1 MKNAYFLY
9 RGEEKIPF
17 TIPRQWQVIKH
28 TDVNVGSPSTPIGE
42 LTEKALAAPIGSPG
56 LREIANEETTVA
68 ILVDDPAR
76 VTPVHAMLPPILS
89 ELREAGVPPENI
101 TIVVALGTHRPA
113 SEKDLEKKLGRP
125 ALDGYRVVQHDCHG
139 EHLVPICRLS
149 TGTEVAIDPFVAK
162 AHIKIGVGS
171 IFPHPMNGFGGGAK
185 ILFPGVSNFE
195 AIKEH
200 HFHYTPEPGCLPGNI
215 DTNPFYHEVCRVA
228 EEAGLNFIVNC
239 LFDARER
246 VKEVVAGHFKQA
258 HLRGIEKSKKE
269 YAFSME
275 EPADVTILS
284 ASPYEEGPQVIKP
297 IIPASLIATKPGGSV
312 IVFAGCPNG
321 MPEPMLQAFDAVF
334 ATKPEHTGKFAV
346 NAFKTSTLMAEGAID
361 FNCALF
367 FALVCAARTRV
378 TIVSEDLDEPTVQ
391 RLGFHYAPS
400 LEIAIRNE
408 QERRAQATVNIFPLG
423 GLLLPI
429 APSLNNLYEF

>member
-1 MKNAYFLY
+1 MKDAYFLY
-9 RGEEKIPF
+9 RGEEKISF
-17 TIPRQWQVIKH
+17 TIPREWKVIKH
-28 TDVNVGSPSTPIGE
+28 TCFNVEAPSTPIGDLVE
-42 LTEKALAAPIGSPG
+42 TALANPVGSPR
-56 LREIANEETTVA
+56 LREMANEKTTVA

-76 VTPVHAMLPPILS
+76 VTPVSTMLPPILS
-89 ELREAGVPPENI
+89 ELGEAGVPVENI
-101 TIVVALGTHRPA
+101 TIVVALGTHRSA
-113 SEKDLEKKLGRP
+113 SEKDLEIKLGKP
-125 ALDGYRVVQHDCHG
+125 VLDRYRVVQHDCHG
-139 EHLVPICRLS
+139 DHLVPICRLS
-149 TGTEVAIDPFVAK
+149 TGTEVAIDPFVAH

-200 HFHYTPEPGCLPGNI
+200 HFHYTPEPGCHLGNI
-215 DTNPFYHEVCRVA
+215 ETNPFYHEVCRVA
-228 EEAGLNFIVNC
+228 EEAGLSFIVNC

-246 VKEVVAGHFKQA
+246 VKEVVAGDFMQA
-258 HLRGIEKSKKE
+258 HLHGIEKSKKE

-284 ASPYEEGPQVIKP
+284 ASPYEEGPQIIKP
-297 IIPASLIATKPGGSV
+297 IIPAALIATKPGGSV
-312 IVFAGCPNG
+312 IVFAGCPDG

-334 ATKPEHTGKFAV
+334 AARPEHTGRFAV
-346 NAFKTSTLMAEGAID
+346 NAFKSSTLMAEGAID

-378 TIVSEDLDEPTVQ
+378 TIVSEDLDERTVK
-391 RLGFHYAPS
+391 RLGFHYALS
-400 LEIAIRNE
+400 LETAIRNE
-408 QERRAQATVNIFPLG
+408 QERKTEATVNIFPLG

-429 APSLNNLYEF
+429 APSLKTLYEF